1 MNKLYFFMCLVAVG
15 VCAQTNSYA
24 IENKVSDACVEESKL
39 LHDEFVPID
48 FDKGRSTVG
57 ADQVEPVKLALQKFA
72 SENATAVITDIEII
86 SSASKTPFYL
96 TQGKKKVL
104 DPLSDKKNFDLA
116 KERVTFVE
124 KTFEEIKKNSSFQ
137 KVKLQ
142 TKAMLAGPDFSSKDL
157 NDRFVT
163 HMTQDY
169 EDKVEKMYQLHKT
182 EFEEVAMKKTSKD
195 LLKQDQFVNLYQ
207 AKFKPFLGFKV
218 SIKGYK
224 KEDMKCLT
232 PATKK
237 SNTSNSSKQ

>member
-1 MNKLYFFMCLVAVG
+1 MVVG
-15 VCAQTNSYA
+15 AQVQSDLHAN
-24 IENKVSDACVEESKL
+24 ENKPSDSCVEESKL
-39 LHDEFVPID
+39 LHDEFIPID

-57 ADQVEPVKLALQKFA
+57 ADQVEPVKLVLQKFV
-72 SENATAVITDIEII
+72 SDHSTIVITDVEII

-104 DPLSDKKNFDLA
+104 DPQSDKKNFNLA
-116 KERVTFVE
+116 KDRVSFVE
-124 KTFEEIKKNSSFQ
+124 KAFEEIKKNSSFQ
-137 KVKLQ
+137 KVKLH
-142 TKAMLAGPDFSSKDL
+142 TKAMLSGPDFSSKDL

-163 HMTQDY
+163 QMTEGY
-169 EDKVEKMYQLHKT
+169 EDKIEKLYQLHKT
-182 EFEEVAMKKTSKD
+182 DFEEVALKKDSKD

-207 AKFKPFLGFKV
+207 AKFKPFLGFKL

-237 SNTSNSSKQ
+237 SHSSNTSKQ

>member
-1 MNKLYFFMCLVAVG
+1 MNKFYFLVWLVTIG
-15 VCAQTNSYA
+15 VYAQTESDTPK
-24 IENKVSDACVEESKL
+24 NKLTDSCVEESKL
-39 LHDEFVPID
+39 LHDEFIPID

-57 ADQVEPVKLALQKFA
+57 ADQVEPVKLMLQKFA
-72 SENATAVITDIEII
+72 SDHSSVVITDIEII

-104 DPLSDKKNFDLA
+104 DPQSDKKNFNLA
-116 KERVTFVE
+116 KDRVSFVE
-124 KTFEEIKKNSSFQ
+124 KAYEEIKKNSSFQ
-137 KVKLQ
+137 KAKLH
-142 TKAMLAGPDFSSKDL
+142 TKAMLSGPDFSSKDL

-163 HMTQDY
+163 QMTEGY
-169 EDKVEKMYQLHKT
+169 EDKIEKMYQLHKT
-182 EFEEVAMKKTSKD
+182 EFEEVALKKDSKD

-207 AKFKPFLGFKV
+207 AKFKPFLGFKL

-237 SNTSNSSKQ
+237 SHSSNSSKQ